1 MSIDSCVITLNRVVD
16 IAAVIGLF
24 KSCPLSIKKVL
35 VVNFIHADEYF
46 WPKRKSIQTW
56 LSQSDVEDV
65 ANAIGYDN
73 VVIAKNANQYKE
85 YVRKFDMC
93 VALGRELFIFKPLT
107 KLSVGISGTR
117 DYFNR
122 YIDLIKGDYYGEK
135 GLIVTQ
141 NGDAWLEE
149 ESCGDYRMNC
159 DYDYFNSVK
168 KECFLSVDP
177 LVDQK
182 AECDK
187 IGLKKIREELGF
199 PVDEKIALISYR
211 RADGWHT
218 IFRSDEEFFKT
229 SVETIKKFKDLGYFI
244 VCRRRMG
251 IDDIKS
257 RRANSSEITRY
268 DEIKHL
274 IDLEVNG
281 WSGYPNLLYKA
292 CYASDLLVMI
302 DTSGICQR
310 EASISEIPTY
320 MPYDNSNEFMV
331 NQIQNEWEPGMRD
344 MVNFKVV
351 SNDTDDLFSDDFKE
365 NIKNYN
371 KKWHAG
377 NCEYFWKKTLNW
389 RA

>member
-24 KSCPLSIKKVL
+24 KSCPLSIKKVIII
-35 VVNFIHADEYF
+35 NFIYPDEYS

-56 LSQSDVEDV
+56 LSQPDVEDV
-65 ANAIGYDN
+65 ANAIGYEN

-122 YIDLIKGDYYGEK
+122 YIDLIKGGYYGKK

-149 ESCGDYRMNC
+149 ESCGNYRMNC
-159 DYDYFNSVK
+159 DYDYLNSVK
-168 KECFLSVDP
+168 DNFLSVDP

-182 AECDK
+182 NECDK
-187 IGLKKIREELGF
+187 IGLEKIREELGF
-199 PVDEKIALISYR
+199 PADKKVALVSYR
-211 RADGWHT
+211 RADNWHT

-229 SVETIKKFKDLGYFI
+229 SVETIKMFKDLGYFI
-244 VCRRRMG
+244 ACRRRLG
-251 IDDIKS
+251 VDDIKS

-268 DEIKHL
+268 DEIKPL
-274 IDLEVNG
+274 IDVETNG

-310 EASISEIPTY
+310 EAAISEIPTY
-320 MPYDNSNEFMV
+320 MPYDNLNDFMI
-331 NQIQNEWEPGMRD
+331 NQINNNWEPGMRD
-344 MVNFKVV
+344 MINHKVV
-351 SNDTDDLFSDDFKE
+351 SNNFNDLFSKSFQG
-365 NIKNYN
+365 NIRKYN
-371 KKWHAG
+371 KKWHNG
-377 NCEYFWKKTLNW
+377 NSKVFWDRVL
-389 RA
+389 R